1 MKQQGNALI
10 TLIIFVAVG
19 ITVTTSAVVVSII
32 NTQGLSK
39 MAQSEVSLMSAE
51 GGAENAILRLLRNP
65 EYTGESLNIGLGTDT
80 INVTGTT
87 DKVIVSEGNYNSF
100 TRKVRV
106 NGTFV
111 SNQLNITDWLEIE

>member
-1 MKQQGNALI
+1 
-10 TLIIFVAVG
+10 
-19 ITVTTSAVVVSII
+19 
-32 NTQGLSK
+32 
-39 MAQSEVSLMSAE
+39 MSAE